1 MSDLNQGDVFDLN
14 RFLFMQDS
22 LYGSIKEELR
32 LGRKETHW
40 MWFVFPQY
48 KGLGESQMASKYAIQ
63 SVDEA
68 RAYLNHPVLGHR
80 LYECIK
86 LALASGRT
94 AEEIFGYPDYLKFR
108 SCLTLFIEVDHKEH
122 LFQVAL
128 DQLCGGCKDS
138 LTLNLLAH
146 NI

>member
-1 MSDLNQGDVFDLN
+1 MSDLNQGDIFDLN

-63 SVDEA
+63 CFDEA
-68 RAYLNHPVLGHR
+68 RAYLSHPVLGRR
-80 LYECIK
+80 LYECIG
-86 LALASGRT
+86 LVLDSGRT

-108 SCLTLFIEVDHKEH
+108 SCLTLFIEVDHKER

-128 DQLCGGCKDS
+128 DQLCGGCKDK
-138 LTLNLLAH
+138 LTLNLLAS
-146 NI
+146 NF